1 MHRKGGTL
9 AESSPLTIIE
19 TLPFLAIGS
28 FVFLVICAFSFISNL
43 AFLPSFAAS
52 TTIEFMSSFVAAGL
66 FVKNGGSEPESLP
79 RQLQKMEENLEALN
93 EWAELLHK
101 ARNNDEIIKHTLD
114 ALEHTLGFE
123 FTAFGL
129 VKRNSI
135 KIEAYRGYHP
145 FPEDLQEVP
154 LDGSGITVKAV
165 NTGDIICVKDVRK
178 HQEYLPASLAIRS
191 ELAVPIKTKKR
202 VVGVLNVEMEEV
214 NGFDRADVR
223 LLETLASHVAVALK
237 RVETRKKVE
246 TTQKQLQK
254 LEEALEALN
263 EWVQVLDDTENVKEI
278 FKHTLDAL
286 EHTLGFEFIIIG
298 LKDEEAIKVKEYRG
312 FNPFLS
318 GFQTLPLNGQGVIVK
333 TVNTGKTI
341 LVKDVRN
348 YPNYLSFSPGIKSE
362 LAVPIKTRKN
372 TLGIIDVQSSKRN
385 GFDRADVRLLET
397 LASHVAVALK
407 RVEKGGKFVSLHELD
422 ELRDNFLAMAAHEI
436 NTPLTVIKSKAELL
450 LKNSDLVLTAEQ
462 KEEIHRLLESV
473 DRLARIVEDF
483 RRISK
488 FRGNTIQVEKKEH
501 LLADTVEKA
510 LATFKDTLLEEGIH
524 IIKAIQK
531 PLWVRYDEDLLL
543 QVIQNLLE
551 NAIDYAEEEVWI
563 REWEEEGKAWLSI
576 RDDGPGIPEEE
587 QERIFDPFYR
597 VEKERYR
604 EDRLF
609 GGTGL
614 GLTICKRIMDAHGG
628 EIQVSSTLGEG
639 TTFTIWLPK
648 RTGVV

>member
-1 MHRKGGTL
+1 
-9 AESSPLTIIE
+9 
-19 TLPFLAIGS
+19 
-28 FVFLVICAFSFISNL
+28 
-43 AFLPSFAAS
+43 
-52 TTIEFMSSFVAAGL
+52 
-66 FVKNGGSEPESLP
+66 
-79 RQLQKMEENLEALN
+79 
-93 EWAELLHK
+93 
-101 ARNNDEIIKHTLD
+101 IKHTLD

-214 NGFDRADVR
+214 
-223 LLETLASHVAVALK
+223 
-237 RVETRKKVE
+237 
-246 TTQKQLQK
+246 
-254 LEEALEALN
+254 
-263 EWVQVLDDTENVKEI
+263 
-278 FKHTLDAL
+278 
-286 EHTLGFEFIIIG
+286 
-298 LKDEEAIKVKEYRG
+298 
-312 FNPFLS
+312 
-318 GFQTLPLNGQGVIVK
+318 
-333 TVNTGKTI
+333 
-341 LVKDVRN
+341 
-348 YPNYLSFSPGIKSE
+348 
-362 LAVPIKTRKN
+362 
-372 TLGIIDVQSSKRN
+372 N

-587 QERIFDPFYR
+587 QERIFDPF
-597 VEKERYR
+597 
-604 EDRLF
+604 
-609 GGTGL
+609 
-614 GLTICKRIMDAHGG
+614 
-628 EIQVSSTLGEG
+628 
-639 TTFTIWLPK
+639 
-648 RTGVV
+648 